1 MTPQDKSLQSFLA
14 QIKDSVEN
22 HAKRKNYTKNDADG
36 ENQLAGI
43 MTMLGIGVP
52 HAIGEIIYK
61 CAEFLKTPRK
71 VLLVKIAGWA
81 FILWRECDIE

>member
-1 MTPQDKSLQSFLA
+1 MTMTQD
-14 QIKDSVEN
+14 N

-36 ENQLAGI
+36 DNQLASV
-43 MTMLGIGVP
+43 MTLLGIAAP
-52 HAIGEIIYK
+52 HGIGEIIYK

-81 FILWRECDIE
+81 FILWRDCDTD